1 MSPEKLNIATVS
13 PSSHLPIALAGRG
26 DYTRKLF
33 ATADSVGLRHG
44 VRGHFVV
51 IERGLRARLPQ
62 LTRACDFVID
72 AMHDQPESA
81 GPQVDFVAQN
91 RVARHAKDQER
102 PTSALNPPRATA
114 RYGQGLSKSTQRAF
128 QTQRAPRPADIVS
141 FLTWRSL
148 LG

>member
-91 RVARHAKDQER
+91 RIARHAKGRER
-102 PTSALNPPRATA
+102 ADERAQSAACDGTLRTRPFQIEAAGVSDATGA
-114 RYGQGLSKSTQRAF
+114 VPGRHRL
-128 QTQRAPRPADIVS
+128 VS
-141 FLTWRSL
+141 EMA
-148 LG
+148 